1 MGAMIIEYGAWPIVD
16 ADLVTAAV
24 KSRYFLPL
32 SSFLSFFIPPSLP
45 SSGSLVR
52 CCFNLD
58 QPSSVEVVPLC
69 WEMTIITNETVV
81 LQGHSEFQKPPPKKA
96 VLTHNMCPVGEGIQ
110 LPSSIF
116 HPDPEKRV
124 LSGPRA
130 QLAGETDKG
139 GVPPWRI
146 RLSRGGHESSY
157 PKLRVRGH
165 CSYPSLISLI
175 HIPFPIRAG

>member
-1 MGAMIIEYGAWPIVD
+1 MGAMIIEEYDAWPIVD

-32 SSFLSFFIPPSLP
+32 SSFPASFLSFFIPPSLP

-58 QPSSVEVVPLC
+58 QPSTVEEVPLC

-81 LQGHSEFQKPPPKKA
+81 LQGHSEFQKPPPKKV

-110 LPSSIF
+110 LPSSILTRRS
-116 HPDPEKRV
+116 E
-124 LSGPRA
+124 
-130 QLAGETDKG
+130 
-139 GVPPWRI
+139 
-146 RLSRGGHESSY
+146 
-157 PKLRVRGH
+157 
-165 CSYPSLISLI
+165 C
-175 HIPFPIRAG
+175 